1 MNICLIGMG
10 YSSPDIDNFDYSLG
24 LAYIQAYLQQK
35 FQNETKVTNL
45 YFHSDRL
52 GTYKKLALL
61 HEILKTEPDVAAF
74 SCHCWNMET
83 LLSITGLLK
92 DIRPGIT
99 IIVGGPDPTFRA
111 IQLMERYPA
120 IDIIIKGEGEE
131 VFTEIIGRFL
141 NNSDYQAVMADIH
154 GIVFRKNGSLYD
166 NVGINIVE
174 DLNKLPSPYLTGVID
189 LDNESVR
196 RHVSIETYRG
206 CPFSCSYCNYNRG
219 SRRVRYFPP
228 DRIEKELSYLLGRGV
243 ENLFVMDPT
252 FNHDVS
258 RCATILNY
266 LKKYNRSTLIHIEA
280 RGELFTDEMIDSMVE
295 AGITLV
301 ELGIQTIS
309 ESNAA
314 QMNRQ
319 HNIAKIERN
328 IALLNKK
335 NIHVVLH
342 VMGGLPD
349 ETIEDLTDTIEWCV
363 LQKPATIVVF
373 PTGAFPGTIL
383 KQEQERFGLVCDPEP
398 FYYVLKS
405 PTLSVHDMWLI
416 DEIGKVLN
424 LSYAHGYGTFF
435 YALKIRCGCNAM
447 DFIKVFI
454 EKFHTADWRNNLYHF
469 LEKTLDMLLA
479 YYEVDSMYERE
490 LLSNVLRY
498 IHVRSLLNESIHS
511 YDSPESLKDMELSFS
526 DKARLVRFPF
536 NVRQFIDD
544 LSNGGAGNAD
554 GYRDTINLVL
564 YRTGN
569 KITQWKV
576 SDRLYVMFSLLSRQ
590 RTIEQIR
597 SLHDSPDLDDFLK
610 NCVQQGIVECN
621 DGRA

>member
-10 YSSPDIDNFDYSLG
+10 YSNPDIDNFDYSLG

-35 FQNETKVTNL
+35 FRDEIKVTNL
-45 YFHSDRL
+45 YFHSDQL
-52 GTYKKLALL
+52 GTYKKLTLL
-61 HEILKTEPDVAAF
+61 HEILKTEPDIAAF

-99 IIVGGPDPTFRA
+99 IIVGGPDPTFSA
-111 IQLMERYPA
+111 LQLMERYPA
-120 IDIIIKGEGEE
+120 IDIIVKGEGEE
-131 VFTEIIGRFL
+131 VFTKIIDRFL
-141 NNSDYQAVMADIH
+141 NHRDHSDIP
-154 GIVFRKNGSLYD
+154 GIVFRKNGSLCD
-166 NVGINIVE
+166 NESINIVE
-174 DLNKLPSPYLTGVID
+174 DLDRIPSPHLTGIID
-189 LDNESVR
+189 LGKESIR

-219 SRRVRYFPP
+219 SRHVRYFSL
-228 DRIEKELSYLLGRGV
+228 DRIEKELSYLLSSGV

-252 FNHDVS
+252 FNHDIS
-258 RCATILNY
+258 RCTTILNY
-266 LKKYNRSTLIHIEA
+266 LKKYNRSTLVHIEA
-280 RGELFTDEMIDSMVE
+280 RGELFTGEMIDLMVE

-349 ETIEDLTDTIEWCV
+349 ESIEDLTGTIEWCV
-363 LQKPATIVVF
+363 LQRPATIVVF
-373 PTGAFPGTIL
+373 PTGAFPGTVL
-383 KQEQERFGLVCDPEP
+383 KQKQERFGLVCDPEP

-405 PTLSVHDMWLI
+405 STLSVHDIWLI
-416 DEIGKVLN
+416 NETGKVLN

-435 YALKIRCGCNAM
+435 YALKIRCGCNVM
-447 DFIKVFI
+447 DFIKLFI
-454 EKFHTADWRNNLYHF
+454 EKFHTEDWRDDLYRF
-469 LEKTLDMLLA
+469 LEKTLDMFLNC
-479 YYEVDSMYERE
+479 YKVDSKNERD
-490 LLSNVLRY
+490 LLFNVLRY
-498 IHVRSLLNESIHS
+498 IHVRSLLNESVRS
-511 YDSPESLKDMELSFS
+511 CDLPESLKDMELSFS
-526 DKARLVRFPF
+526 DKARLVQFPF

-544 LSNGGAGNAD
+544 LRNGGAVDAD
-554 GYRDTINLVL
+554 DYRGALNLVL
-564 YRTGN
+564 YRTGS

-576 SDRLYVMFSLLSRQ
+576 SDRLYAMFSLLSRQ
-590 RTIEQIR
+590 MTIDHIR
-597 SLHDSPDLDDFLK
+597 YFYDSPDLDDFLK
-610 NCVQQGIVECN
+610 SCVQQGIVECSS
-621 DGRA
+621 GRA